1 MISELRK
8 KNLVTMVTRNGT
20 LRFRN
25 RNHLCELVA
34 KTQRMQR
41 LAVFSVHCWF
51 LSQNIFAKD
60 TVGYP
65 LQQYIRM
72 TYRSRDLDLEI

>member
-1 MISELRK
+1 
-8 KNLVTMVTRNGT
+8 MVTRNGT

-34 KTQRMQR
+34 KTQRLQR
-41 LAVFSVHCWF
+41 LAVLSVHCWF